1 MMSIW
6 HLLWIVP
13 VAASVGAL
21 MMAVVIG
28 GDIGGGCNDDFTAD

>member
-1 MMSIW
+1 MMSVW
-6 HLLWIVP
+6 HLLWVVP

-28 GDIGGGCNDDFTAD
+28 GDIGGG

>member
-21 MMAVVIG
+21 LMAVVIG
-28 GDIGGGCNDDFTAD
+28 GDIGGYDDDFTTD

>member
-1 MMSIW
+1 MMNIW
-6 HLLWIVP
+6 HLLWIAP

-28 GDIGGGCNDDFTAD
+28 GDIGGYDDDFTDD